1 LRTSRSLPA
10 VPLVFVSPT
19 RAFESI
25 RDRGGWIGAFLVG
38 LALMAAA
45 FAVQLP
51 QSLRYQAEVT
61 QATMEKFDLPQ
72 AEIDEA
78 MRRIPDPA
86 RLTASEAIQ
95 QVMMP
100 VLFVAPVFF
109 LAAVVFHL
117 LARAFG
123 AQPRFA
129 QSLGIFAI
137 AELANSVGALVKGV
151 LVRATDSVEVSL
163 GPGSLV
169 PGIEFDSPLGIF
181 LDLFDVFSLLGAA
194 LVAIG
199 TRVVLGVS
207 PRTAWVIAASFWT
220 LRAVVVFLLRLSQ
233 TWFTGS

>member
-1 LRTSRSLPA
+1 M
-10 VPLVFVSPT
+10 
-19 RAFESI
+19 
-25 RDRGGWIGAFLVG
+25 GAFLLG
-38 LALMAAA
+38 LALLAAA

-86 RLTASEAIQ
+86 RLTTGEALK
-95 QVMMP
+95 QVMIP
-100 VLFVAPVFF
+100 VLFAAPVFF

-123 AQPRFA
+123 AEPRFT

-151 LVRATDSVEVSL
+151 LIRATDSVEVSL
-163 GPGSLV
+163 GPGALV

-194 LVAIG
+194 LIAIG

-207 PRTAWVIAASFWT
+207 PKTAWTIAGCFWT